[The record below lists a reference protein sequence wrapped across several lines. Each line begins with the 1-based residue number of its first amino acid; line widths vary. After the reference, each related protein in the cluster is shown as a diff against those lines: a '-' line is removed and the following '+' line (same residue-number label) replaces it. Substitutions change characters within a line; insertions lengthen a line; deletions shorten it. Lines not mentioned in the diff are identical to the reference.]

1 MANLKSLAF
10 TAMPKTDGNPALAR
24 RLHMVE
30 RLEEQIALINDPT
43 HTRLTQRWVK
53 QGDDRVPVE
62 KRQRVKPWWRTDVS
76 GQIVMTVRFGS
87 KPIEFEKGKAGIAVP
102 SKDKL
107 VAVIET
113 LISAVR
119 NGELDDLLTQASKQR
134 VPQKTRKVA

>member
-1 MANLKSLAF
+1 MAGGGDAWPLKRVFSSYQDTQFL
-10 TAMPKTDGNPALAR
+10 PVPASTIRGSAN
-24 RLHMVE
+24 RL
-30 RLEEQIALINDPT
+30 PT

-53 QGDDRVPVE
+53 QGDERAPVE
-62 KRQRVKPWWRTDVS
+62 KRQRVKPWWQTDVS
-76 GQIVMTVRFGS
+76 GHLVMTVRFGS
-87 KPIEFEKGKAGIAVP
+87 RPIEFEKGKAGIAVP

-107 VAVIET
+107 VPVIET